1 MGYARHVGAK
11 MRVLVFA
18 ALIPLSMSA
27 ATAQQNVEWTI
38 SHSGGSVIEI
48 PVFMTEGWVRAL
60 MSRGEEMGT
69 AFEPELFPIQL
80 RQYRTT
86 YSGRPIDYLEDALG
100 STATEVTYEF
110 DRIGLGAM
118 SGYTDNDEI
127 FYGMCK
133 TVGGPVVCFDMH
145 WPKEMQSMMAPVVE
159 RIAAG
164 FRDGV

>member
-1 MGYARHVGAK
+1 

-60 MSRGEEMGT
+60 MNRGEDMGT
-69 AFEPELFPIQL
+69 AFEPELFPVQL

-86 YSGRPIDYLEDALG
+86 YTGRPFDYLEDAFG
-100 STATEVTYEF
+100 YTASEVTY
-110 DRIGLGAM
+110 GAM

-133 TVGGPVVCFDMH
+133 TVGGPVVCFDLH
-145 WPKEMQSMMAPVVE
+145 WPKEMQSMMGPVVE

-164 FRDGV
+164 FRNGV